1 MKELL
6 NSKFAELHDLHYE
19 EFRQR
24 VLTIDQSRIS
34 VYIPKS
40 VEVEVYDHEAIIRTK
55 SATITL
61 NIDGE
66 IHTVIF

>member
-1 MKELL
+1 MKDLL
-6 NSKFAELHDLHYE
+6 NSRFAELHDLHYE

-40 VEVEVYDHEAIIRTK
+40 VEVEICDYEAVIRTK
-55 SATITL
+55 SATITM
-61 NIDGE
+61 NIDGGV
-66 IHTVIF
+66 HVIIF